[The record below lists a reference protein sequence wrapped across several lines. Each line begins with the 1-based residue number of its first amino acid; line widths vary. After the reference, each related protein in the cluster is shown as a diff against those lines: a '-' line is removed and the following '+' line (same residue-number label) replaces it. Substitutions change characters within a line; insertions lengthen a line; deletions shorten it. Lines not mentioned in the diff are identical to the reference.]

1 MSTADSAVSA
11 PVPVPRRLPWFPIVI
26 LGLMAVGIAV
36 VRTRPELERNLQGWL
51 TLALTLLAVIL
62 NMLWFVF
69 TPRFSW
75 RVRLIGVFAVALLV
89 FGGRNLLRVDGTI
102 DGTGIPNLVWGWTPA
117 KGARW
122 TGPDSLKAAS
132 ANALS
137 TNTAA
142 QAVSAPPGAADFTQF
157 HGSLRNGLIT
167 GPAFATD
174 WKATPPKQLWR
185 QPIGLGWS
193 AFTVVGGRIFT
204 QEQRGEEELVSAYDL
219 LTGNVLWM
227 HVDKAHFSQ
236 WQGGEGP
243 RATPTVLD
251 GRVYAYGA
259 TGILNCLDAATG
271 KLIWTRSVLTENQL
285 ENIEWGMS
293 ASPLVFDDR
302 VVVTAG
308 KTPGPVLYAF
318 SRETGEPLWKAGN
331 DSASYASPM
340 LATVAGR
347 QVILSN
353 NAAALTLHDPA
364 NGEVLLTHTWGA
376 GKWPKA
382 SQPVVLPGDRI
393 FLSAGYGLGC
403 QLLQISPGTDGKFT
417 ANEVWRGNRMK
428 TQFNSVAVRDGFLYG
443 LDDGRLACL
452 DLANGERRWKDG
464 RFGSGQSLLVNDVL
478 LVQSESGPVYL
489 AAAQPDGYRELAQ
502 LPALD
507 SKTWNYPTLAGRYL
521 LVRNDREAV
530 CYELPTP
537 TP

>member
-1 MSTADSAVSA
+1 MSTADSSVSA
-11 PVPVPRRLPWFPIVI
+11 PASRRLPWFPLII

-51 TLALTLLAVIL
+51 TLAITLLAIIL
-62 NMLWFVF
+62 NLLWFVF

-75 RVRLIGVFAVALLV
+75 RTRLIGVLAVAALF

-122 TGPDSLKAAS
+122 AGPDSSHPALTETPSTAAS
-132 ANALS
+132 SPAPAG
-137 TNTAA
+137 
-142 QAVSAPPGAADFTQF
+142 AVDFTQF
-157 HGSLRNGLIT
+157 HGSQRTGLIT
-167 GPAFATD
+167 GPTFATD
-174 WKATPPKQLWR
+174 WKAAPPKQLWR
-185 QPIGLGWS
+185 QPVGLGWS
-193 AFTVVGGRIFT
+193 SFAVVGSRIYT
-204 QEQRGEEELVSAYDL
+204 QEQRGEDELVSAYDL
-219 LTGNVLWM
+219 LTGSTLWM
-227 HVDKAHFSQ
+227 HLDKAHFTQ

-259 TGILNCLDAATG
+259 TGILNCLDAVTG
-271 KLIWTRSVLTENQL
+271 KLIWTRSVLVENQL

-308 KTPGPVLYAF
+308 KTPGPVLFAF

-331 DSASYASPM
+331 DAASYASPM
-340 LATVAGR
+340 LATLAGR
-347 QVILSN
+347 KVILSN
-353 NAAALTLHDPA
+353 NAATMTIHDPA
-364 NGEVLLTHTWGA
+364 NGEVLLSHAWGI

-393 FLSAGYGLGC
+393 FLSAGYGMGC
-403 QLLQISPGTDGKFT
+403 QLLQISAGTEGKFT
-417 ANEVWRGNRMK
+417 ASEIWRGNRMK
-428 TQFNSVAVRDGFLYG
+428 TQFNSVAVRDGFIYG

-464 RFGSGQSLLVNDVL
+464 RFGSGQTLLVNDIL

-507 SKTWNYPTLAGRYL
+507 SKTWGYPTLAGRYL
-521 LVRNDREAV
+521 LVRNDREAA
-530 CYELPTP
+530 CYELPSAP
-537 TP
+537 